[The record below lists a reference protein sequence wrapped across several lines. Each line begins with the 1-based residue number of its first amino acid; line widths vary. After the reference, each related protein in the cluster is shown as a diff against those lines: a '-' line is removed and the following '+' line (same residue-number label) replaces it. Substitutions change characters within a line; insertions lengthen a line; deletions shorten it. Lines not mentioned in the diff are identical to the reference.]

1 MGFHGVTLITRTL
14 INIRVENL
22 MDELTSRAFTAY
34 FRRHGELADQPA
46 NTSGEVVHDG
56 LKYVVLHNANGVLAV
71 YRVTNRGQLK
81 HLTRWPDALNDV

>member
-1 MGFHGVTLITRTL
+1 
-14 INIRVENL
+14 

-46 NTSGEVVHDG
+46 NTSGVVEHEG
-56 LKYVVLHNANGVLAV
+56 LQYVVLHNANGVLAV